1 MNPALDRDGLIEALE
16 ALDEELRRQNR
27 RTHIYLFGGACVS
40 LSFDRNRVTGDL
52 DVHVR
57 EEHGAVQDAILKIA
71 RQRDWP
77 TTWMN
82 EQGTQK
88 LPRTADTRAGV
99 LYQSPHLVVTGASA
113 EHIIAMKMRAGRD
126 VDWQDIETVA
136 RQSGIESAEE
146 LERIHDTVFP
156 DDALPQRSKLKLRE
170 WRRQERHKAPRNPG
184 RFSC

>member
-1 MNPALDRDGLIEALE
+1 MSPALDRDGLIEALE
-16 ALDEELRRQNR
+16 ALDEELRRQER

-40 LSFDRNRVTGDL
+40 LSFDRNRVTGDI

-71 RQRDWP
+71 RQREWP

-88 LPRTADTRAGV
+88 LPRTADTRARV

-113 EHIIAMKMRAGRD
+113 EHIIAMKMRAGRNI
-126 VDWQDIETVA
+126 DWQDIETVA

-156 DDALPQRSKLKLRE
+156 DEALPKRSMIRLRE
-170 WRRQERHKAPRNPG
+170 WRRKEECNPSRNAE
-184 RFSC
+184 

>member
-1 MNPALDRDGLIEALE
+1 MSPAFDRDGLIEALE
-16 ALDEELRRQNR
+16 ALDEELRRQNG

-40 LSFDRNRVTGDL
+40 LSFDRKRVTGDL

-57 EEHGAVQDAILKIA
+57 EDHGAVQDAILKIA

-88 LPRTADTRAGV
+88 LPRTRDTRAKV
-99 LYQSPHLVVTGASA
+99 LYQSPHLVVTGASP

-126 VDWQDIETVA
+126 VDWEDVETVA

-146 LERIHDTVFP
+146 LERIHDAVFP
-156 DDALPQRSKLKLRE
+156 DEALPERSKIRLRE
-170 WRRQERHKAPRNPG
+170 WRRQERRNAS
-184 RFSC
+184 RNEE

>member
-1 MNPALDRDGLIEALE
+1 MSPAFDRDGLVEALE
-16 ALDEELRRQNR
+16 ALDEELRRQNG

-40 LSFDRNRVTGDL
+40 LSFDRKRVTGDL

-57 EEHGAVQDAILKIA
+57 EDHGAVQDAIQKIA

-88 LPRTADTRAGV
+88 LPRTRDTRAKV
-99 LYQSPHLVVTGASA
+99 LYQSPHLVVTGASP
-113 EHIIAMKMRAGRD
+113 EHIIAMKMRVGRNI
-126 VDWQDIETVA
+126 DWQDIETVA

-146 LERIHDTVFP
+146 LERIHDAVFP
-156 DDALPQRSKLKLRE
+156 DEALPERSKIRLRE
-170 WRRQERHKAPRNPG
+170 WRRQERRSASRNQE
-184 RFSC
+184 

>member
-1 MNPALDRDGLIEALE
+1 MSPALDRDGLIEALE

-82 EQGTQK
+82 ERGTQK
-88 LPRTADTRAGV
+88 LPRTADTRAGM
-99 LYQSPHLVVTGASA
+99 LYQSSHLVVTGASA

-136 RQSGIESAEE
+136 RQGGIESAEE

-170 WRRQERHKAPRNPG
+170 WRRQERHKASRN
-184 RFSC
+184 RE

>member
-16 ALDEELRRQNR
+16 ALDEELRRQER

-40 LSFDRNRVTGDL
+40 LSFDRNRVTGDI

-71 RQRDWP
+71 RQREWP

-88 LPRTADTRAGV
+88 LPRTADTRAKV

-113 EHIIAMKMRAGRD
+113 EHIIAMKMRAGRNI
-126 VDWQDIETVA
+126 DWQDIETVA

-146 LERIHDTVFP
+146 LERIHDAVFP
-156 DDALPQRSKLKLRE
+156 DEALPRRSMLRLRE
-170 WRRQERHKAPRNPG
+170 WRRKEGCNPSRNAE
-184 RFSC
+184 

>member
-1 MNPALDRDGLIEALE
+1 MSPALDRDGILEALE
-16 ALDEELRRQNR
+16 TLDEELRKRGT
-27 RTHIYLFGGACVS
+27 RTHIYVFGGACVS
-40 LSFDRNRVTGDL
+40 LSFDRNRVTGDI

-71 RQRDWP
+71 RRREWP

-113 EHIIAMKMRAGRD
+113 EHVIAMKMRAGRNI
-126 VDWQDIETVA
+126 DWQDIECVA
-136 RQSGIESAEE
+136 RQNGIGSAEE
-146 LERIHDTVFP
+146 LERIHDAVFP
-156 DDALPQRSKLKLRE
+156 EEELPERSKLKLRE
-170 WRRQERHKAPRNPG
+170 WRRKEA
-184 RFSC
+184 